1 MTVGALACR
10 LDDRLREVPVDA
22 AAFAAEVE
30 RLTDAVAASHS
41 QPREL
46 LGRLGAAVP
55 ALRIAGRLDEAQHAA
70 SAAVSLAGLLD
81 DPGAAYDNQLR
92 LATVLHWQG
101 QFALSTPLFDL
112 LVSQARAVAELGDR
126 LDEALHRAAL
136 NLLDEGKA
144 GQAAHLL
151 REALAL
157 REAKGDA
164 TPIEA
169 TRRALALAAPG
180 EHAPGAERRS

>member
-1 MTVGALACR
+1 MGGALACR
-10 LDDRLREVPVDA
+10 LDDRLREVPLDA

-46 LGRLGAAVP
+46 LDLLGTAVP
-55 ALRIAGRLDEAQHAA
+55 ALRIAGRLDEARHAA

-81 DPGAAYDNQLR
+81 DAGAAYDNQLG

-112 LVSQARAVAELGDR
+112 LVTQARAVAELGDR

-136 NLLDEGKA
+136 NLLDEGKP

-164 TPIEA
+164 AAIEA
-169 TRRALALAAPG
+169 TLLALALAAPG
-180 EHAPGAERRS
+180 DPSHSTERRA